1 MKYFLMFVLMCV
13 ESCAMSLYH
22 RNRMNQHFLQ
32 ALDDVY
38 EKMFGENNLKSG
50 GD

>member
-1 MKYFLMFVLMCV
+1 
-13 ESCAMSLYH
+13 
-22 RNRMNQHFLQ
+22 MNQHFLQ

-50 GD
+50 GDLFPHHSVASAYCGLSHIISVQ